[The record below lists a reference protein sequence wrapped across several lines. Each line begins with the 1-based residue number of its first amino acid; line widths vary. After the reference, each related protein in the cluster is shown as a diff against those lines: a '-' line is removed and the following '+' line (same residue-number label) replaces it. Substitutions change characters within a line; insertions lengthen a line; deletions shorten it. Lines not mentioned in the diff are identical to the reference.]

1 MAATLEQI
9 IKDLQEI
16 ADSGGVG
23 GNSASRRKAAEQAK
37 IALQNGEKLNKNN
50 NEALKLQIKNLELSK
65 KLYKADSE
73 QYKRIEREIKQN
85 DERIKQNDQI
95 ADAANKVGQSFV
107 GLGKAAFEG
116 QGSISAFTDNIKG
129 LGFIG
134 NRLDVNIETFR
145 QLSQSGANFGKSIV
159 DLRLAAAEAALP
171 LDDFASLVANN
182 SQNLAALF
190 GSTTQGARGIAELG
204 RITREVGIDRLAPLG
219 FTVDEINET
228 LLLNLDSQR
237 RTGIL
242 NRLTDAQR
250 RDSAISFA
258 EQLDRLAK
266 LTGQQRDE
274 LRAQIE
280 QQKANERFQAALQ
293 GQTDATRQRLQ
304 AFAGTVAGISPELAE
319 GFQDLI
325 ANAGVPVT
333 ESALALVQNIP
344 GARAVINDL
353 IAGVVTSE
361 EALVRIRDISAGSI
375 DRFRQATVTGQVEFL
390 RLPIRVQ
397 LLKTV
402 LKRRIGEI

>member
-37 IALQNGEKLNKNN
+37 KALENGEKLNKNN

-73 QYKRIEREIKQN
+73 QYQRVEREIKQN
-85 DERIKQNDQI
+85 EDRIKQNDRI

-129 LGFIG
+129 FGLIG

-204 RITREVGIDRLAPLG
+204 RLTREVGIERLAPLG

-228 LLLNLDSQR
+228 LLLNLDNQR
-237 RTGIL
+237 R
-242 NRLTDAQR
+242 
-250 RDSAISFA
+250 
-258 EQLDRLAK
+258 
-266 LTGQQRDE
+266 
-274 LRAQIE
+274 
-280 QQKANERFQAALQ
+280 
-293 GQTDATRQRLQ
+293 
-304 AFAGTVAGISPELAE
+304 
-319 GFQDLI
+319 
-325 ANAGVPVT
+325 AGV
-333 ESALALVQNIP
+333 L
-344 GARAVINDL
+344 DL
-353 IAGVVTSE
+353 SLIH
-361 EALVRIRDISAGSI
+361 I
-375 DRFRQATVTGQVEFL
+375 
-390 RLPIRVQ
+390 
-397 LLKTV
+397 
-402 LKRRIGEI
+402 